1 MATPKLVKMIGV
13 TNIAII
19 FNIFLHF
26 DLLFLPWL
34 IGASVKKVENFN
46 VEFDVCDNVL
56 QQNFDVD
63 ADQVDAVSLVKLFCF
78 SLLWSSPWQ
87 NSVYLLYVEKI
98 SKEFL
103 KF

>member
-56 QQNFDVD
+56 QQNFDKVD
-63 ADQVDAVSLVKLFCF
+63 SGTQRELTLSAWSNYFVLVCCGHHPGKI
-78 SLLWSSPWQ
+78 LL
-87 NSVYLLYVEKI
+87 I
-98 SKEFL
+98 CGM
-103 KF
+103 